1 MKKGFIFALV
11 ISLVLTAFVGCSSND
26 NNANNANN
34 SNEVSTDV
42 DVTTTASIVNNS
54 EAFAKGLS
62 KDGTWIVATLND
74 LSFDK
79 ELVVDGD
86 LMKDDVL
93 YRKLALYTQDD
104 DRKVTAKFTLTVPK
118 LIIKSPNTRIQS
130 GIVKGDVY
138 VENTGFNLVD
148 TTVEGN
154 IYFDNKE
161 AIDTFTIDDR
171 SKVTGKMVVADVD
184 VVTSA
189 SLVVDGD
196 ALVSALS
203 ADGTWI
209 VAVYHNMNLKQEI
222 VVDGEFMPKEAIDRK
237 LALYTQDDDRK
248 ITASFTVAAPKM
260 TVKSENFRIQGG
272 TFKGDVYV
280 EANGFQLSKNAS
292 VDGNIFFATQ
302 ENKDSFILEDGSTV
316 TGTMEVQ

>member
-1 MKKGFIFALV
+1 MKKSLILVLV
-11 ISLVLTAFVGCSSND
+11 ISLVLTAFVACSSND
-26 NNANNANN
+26 NNSEN
-34 SNEVSTDV
+34 SNEANNDV
-42 DVTTTASIVNNS
+42 DVTTTASIVNDS

-74 LSFDK
+74 LSFDDK
-79 ELVVDGD
+79 LVVEGD
-86 LMKDDVL
+86 FKKDDVL
-93 YRKLALYTQDD
+93 YRKIALYTQDD
-104 DRKVTAKFTLTVPK
+104 DRKVTAKFTLTVPE

-148 TTVEGN
+148 TKVEGN

-161 AIDTFTIDDR
+161 ALDTFTIDDR
-171 SKVTGKMVVADVD
+171 SEVTGKMIVADVD

-189 SLVVDGD
+189 SLVVEGD
-196 ALVSALS
+196 DLVKGLS

-209 VAVYHNMNLKQEI
+209 VAVYHNMKLKQDI
-222 VVDGEFMPKEAIDRK
+222 VVDGEFIPKEVIDRK
-237 LALYTQDDDRK
+237 LALYTQDSDRNV
-248 ITASFTVAAPKM
+248 TASFTVEAPKM

-280 EANGFQLSKNAS
+280 EANGFQLSKTAT
-292 VDGNIFFATQ
+292 VDGNVYFASQ
-302 ENKDSFILEDGSTV
+302 EYKDSFILEDDSTV
-316 TGTMEVQ
+316 TGMMEVQ